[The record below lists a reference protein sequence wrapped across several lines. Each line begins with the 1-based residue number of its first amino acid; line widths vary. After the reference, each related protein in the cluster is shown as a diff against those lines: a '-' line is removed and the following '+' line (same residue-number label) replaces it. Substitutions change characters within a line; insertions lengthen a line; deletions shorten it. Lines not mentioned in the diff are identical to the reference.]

1 MLRLKHA
8 FTLIEL
14 IFAIVIIGIA
24 VVSLPTISQVISK
37 GSENSLVQEAVFIAF
52 TEITKVTSSAWD
64 ENSRIDNDDYEHIIY
79 CNDTEAATSLLN
91 DFRGRSGNVRI
102 LYNTNN
108 SMTIRPTALGYETGE
123 TREDDVDDYIAT
135 AADATGSSGSE
146 TGYKFQY
153 KKDIAVDA
161 TSTFGTLANNPN
173 IKKIQININDAS
185 NNLLVSFYVY
195 ATNSGS
201 VASHPLRTL
210 E

>member
-1 MLRLKHA
+1 MLKLKDA

-24 VVSLPTISQVISK
+24 VLSLPTISQVISR
-37 GSENSLVQEAVFIAF
+37 GSENSLLQEAVFIAF
-52 TEITKVTSSAWD
+52 SEITKVTSSAWD
-64 ENSRIDNDDYEHIIY
+64 ENSRIGNDDYEHIIY
-79 CNDTEAATSLLN
+79 INDAEATASLAN
-91 DFRGRSGNVRI
+91 DLQGRSGNVKI

-108 SMTIRPTALGYETGE
+108 SRAIRPTTLGSETGE
-123 TREDDVDDYIAT
+123 TREDDVDDYITT
-135 AADATGSSGSE
+135 AANATGSVGSS

-153 KKDIAVDA
+153 KKDINVSA
-161 TSTFGTLANNPN
+161 SGSFGTLGNNSN
-173 IKKIQININDAS
+173 IKKIQININNTS

-201 VASHPLRTL
+201 VASHPWRTL